1 MNYPLLQRMLQV
13 SSGHGSVAGTVSVA
27 RQETQW
33 RFTPREPWKPGDY
46 QLVVDTGIEDL
57 AGNHVGQPFDIDV
70 FEHVTE
76 HITTNSVSLPFS
88 VH

>member
-1 MNYPLLQRMLQV
+1 
-13 SSGHGSVAGTVSVA
+13 
-27 RQETQW
+27 
-33 RFTPREPWKPGDY
+33 
-46 QLVVDTGIEDL
+46 VVDTAIEDL

-76 HITTNSVSLPFS
+76 HIATKTISLPFS